1 MAEEAAPAATM
12 GRVMTLL
19 KRVLRWGA
27 GLTVASGVGLA
38 LFPSP
43 ILHQIFEQNH
53 ISEYAWV
60 RVAGLEG
67 VGLGML
73 MVLVAHHIEELW
85 WFSWA
90 FVITSGSIAVYA
102 ALKAFFA
109 VPADSSALLWWLI
122 AGLEGVFTAL
132 LLIGLTMTG
141 LEKPV
146 P

>member
-1 MAEEAAPAATM
+1 
-12 GRVMTLL
+12 MTLL
-19 KRVLRWGA
+19 KRVLYWQA
-27 GLTVASGVGLA
+27 AVTAASGVGLV

-53 ISEYAWV
+53 LSEYAWV
-60 RVAGLEG
+60 RIAGLEG
-67 VGLGML
+67 IGLGML

-90 FVITSGSIAVYA
+90 FVISSGSIAVYST
-102 ALKAFFA
+102 LKALFA
-109 VPADSSALLWWLI
+109 VPADSSVLLWWMI
-122 AGLEGVFTAL
+122 AGLEGAFTTL
-132 LLIGLTMTG
+132 LLIGLITTG

>member
-1 MAEEAAPAATM
+1 M
-12 GRVMTLL
+12 GRAMTLL
-19 KRVLRWGA
+19 KRVLYWQA
-27 GLTVASGVGLA
+27 SLTVASAVGLV
-38 LFPSP
+38 LFPSL
-43 ILHQIFEQNH
+43 ILHQVFEQNH

-60 RVAGLEG
+60 RIAGIEG

-90 FVITSGSIAVYA
+90 FALTSGGIAVYST
-102 ALKAFFA
+102 LKALLA
-109 VPADSSALLWWLI
+109 VPADSSAVLWWLM
-122 AGLEGVFTAL
+122 AGLEGAFTAL
-132 LLIGLTMTG
+132 LLIGLIMTG